1 MMPMLWNIT
10 LQELVLVTDRQID
23 RQTKKQKD
31 RAVASTALAN
41 KCATAGKVMKNAAV
55 QHSNIP

>member
-1 MMPMLWNIT
+1 MEYHT
-10 LQELVLVTDRQID
+10 ARTRTCDRQADRQTDRQ
-23 RQTKKQKD
+23 KKQKD

>member
-1 MMPMLWNIT
+1 MEYHT
-10 LQELVLVTDRQID
+10 ARTRTCDRQAG
-23 RQTKKQKD
+23 RQTDKKQKD

>member
-1 MMPMLWNIT
+1 MEYHTARNRT
-10 LQELVLVTDRQID
+10 CD
-23 RQTKKQKD
+23 RQTDKKQKD
-31 RAVASTALAN
+31 RAVASTALAT

>member
-1 MMPMLWNIT
+1 MLWNIT
-10 LQELVLVTDRQID
+10 LQELVLVTDRQAD
-23 RQTKKQKD
+23 RQKKQKD

-41 KCATAGKVMKNAAV
+41 KGATAGKVMKNAAV